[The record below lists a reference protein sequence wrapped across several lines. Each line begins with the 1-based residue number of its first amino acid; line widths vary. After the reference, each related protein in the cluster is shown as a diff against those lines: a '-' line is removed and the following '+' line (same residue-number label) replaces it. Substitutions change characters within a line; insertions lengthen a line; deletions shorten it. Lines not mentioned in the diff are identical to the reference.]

1 MNDELHPSV
10 LVRLLSISFFLV
22 FALAALAWFALS
34 MNDLTT
40 ALSSGLPVVGF
51 DKGSTYMLGAG
62 IGGLIIAIGG
72 VIQGLLRKILTRRA
86 KTLFARS
93 LIFSLILMF
102 GFPHIAHYAVISYTQ
117 HENYQVCSDATYR
130 WALYS
135 KFYYTKNNLACSELV
150 KQKEITKSSSGR

>member
-10 LVRLLSISFFLV
+10 LVRLLSIGFFLV

-34 MNDLTT
+34 MNDLAT
-40 ALSSGLPVVGF
+40 ALSSGLSVVGF

-62 IGGLIIAIGG
+62 IGGFIVVIGG
-72 VIQGLLRKILTRRA
+72 VFQGLLRKNLTTRA

-93 LIFSLILMF
+93 LMFSLILMF
-102 GFPHIAHYAVISYTQ
+102 GFPHIAHYAVNSYAEQ
-117 HENYQVCSDATYR
+117 ENYQVCSDATYR

-150 KQKEITKSSSGR
+150 EQEDITKSSSGR